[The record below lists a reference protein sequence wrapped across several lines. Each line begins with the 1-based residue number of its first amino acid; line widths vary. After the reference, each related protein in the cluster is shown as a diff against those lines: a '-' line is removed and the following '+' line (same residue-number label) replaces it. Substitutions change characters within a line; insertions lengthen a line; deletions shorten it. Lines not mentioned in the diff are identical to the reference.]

1 MLLSSFKNL
10 QRTYYKDPL
19 KYLELTFLSLML
31 LSLPSLEAPKNI
43 FLILFLATSLYRQ
56 YLRKT
61 KDPWR
66 LWDWIFLS
74 YIASAF
80 LSAAFAGIHHGAE
93 WGGFRSFLIWTGFA
107 WLLSRTQYESKEI
120 TWIIWIT
127 ILGTLHR

>member
-1 MLLSSFKNL
+1 MLLNLFKNL

-19 KYLELTFLSLML
+19 KYLELVFLSLML

-56 YLRKT
+56 YTKKT
-61 KDPWR
+61 KDPWK

-80 LSAAFAGIHHGAE
+80 LSAVIVGMH
-93 WGGFRSFLIWTGFA
+93 
-107 WLLSRTQYESKEI
+107 
-120 TWIIWIT
+120 
-127 ILGTLHR
+127 

>member
-1 MLLSSFKNL
+1 MFLCLYKNL

-19 KYLELTFLSLML
+19 KYLELAFLSLML

-56 YLRKT
+56 YTKKT

-74 YIASAF
+74 YITSAF
-80 LSAAFAGIHHGAE
+80 LSAAFAGIPHGSE
-93 WGGFRSFLIWTGFA
+93 W
-107 WLLSRTQYESKEI
+107 
-120 TWIIWIT
+120 
-127 ILGTLHR
+127 